1 MDNEQRTSHFQCKKH
16 FVSINKNSNRFCT
29 DILFSASYT
38 GYKISIY
45 LLAFEHANIYEI
57 VGFTNGFGESIL
69 SIVRFYSFM
78 CNLKKILALVLAF
91 ACAFT
96 MFAGAAFTDQADIK
110 VDAEVV
116 DTLVSLGVIE
126 GFEDGSFQPN
136 ATVTR
141 AQMAKMIYVL
151 RTGKSDASA
160 YNDDKTSF
168 TDIGSHWARGYI
180 KYCQSL
186 GIIAG
191 KSSTI
196 FAPNAT
202 VTAQEAAKMLL
213 VTLGYDAEK
222 AGLVGA
228 GWAAKT
234 NALADENGLLEDVNT
249 SFTGP
254 CPRQYAAQL
263 IYNAIDTATV
273 VWRDDAYTNVNVL
286 GADNQTIGEKYMGL
300 KYATGVLMASGKVGL
315 DGTGASEALVVKA
328 DEKQTVL
335 GTEYSK
341 NSLIKFVDIKNDYSD
356 LLGMNVK
363 VMYKDK
369 DKVYG
374 VYATDDN
381 DVNIAAL
388 ASDLDTVSGEAK
400 FKVDDVKYKVN
411 DNGMIIYT
419 IGVDADG
426 DVVINPTKVE
436 NTAADIKSKI
446 SAIKDNDMEI
456 TVVSNDNDEKVDAI
470 FVNNKTFAKLTTVN
484 STSVSYKP
492 VLLDMKGNTTGS
504 AVKLDLEDDE
514 PEVYDGYK
522 KDDYVFVGADLFN
535 DSVVIEKAQTI
546 SGKSESF
553 KSDSIKIDG
562 NWHDYVLGMKDAN
575 NKYSYTAK
583 SGKTY
588 TAYVYG
594 SYVYYLTG
602 ESGSG
607 SDVDTLLVK
616 SVGDYQK
623 MDSGYETKVYFED
636 GTEKVINVKTVVV
649 PTAGFDQ
656 EDYDKDNKASDNKA
670 TVYTKAANK
679 TDYSVAL
686 VGNVGEGQDV
696 LTADTLYAYEQDG
709 SDYTLFAL
717 NENYASNDVKKVAG
731 TVSYSDKTETFS
743 GTEAEDAAP
752 IFLKYSDD
760 SYKVITGA
768 ALKNYKSMTGSGNS
782 VLLADDDNVV
792 AAYIDLGSTG
802 LSSSD
807 TLYGVVKKAY
817 KGTESDGTD
826 TVVYLDLI
834 TSEGLKT
841 LETEETSYGDLAKGA
856 IISFTGTYEK
866 ANDDITV
873 VSNTQKSETVAS
885 GSTAANA
892 ESQGYIAISNDWS
905 DSSKLIRS
913 YQGLSFNGGT
923 AYNIAAGKVVSDS
936 VVINID
942 EDDYVADDATPSKAE
957 ELKADNGYY
966 ANAFVIVNKDN
977 EIDLLVY
984 ETNNRI
990 KDGNNNEVTLTNHA
1004 DVAAISAGTGL
1015 PTDSDNVETVKAGYT
1030 VSGLGTGLVG
1040 KVATKLTDDK
1050 DSNKAISAGDTV
1062 TATLTV
1068 TADTGYQLSAK
1079 APALAGWTV
1088 ASESASQWVYTMNIT
1103 VAA

>member
-1 MDNEQRTSHFQCKKH
+1 
-16 FVSINKNSNRFCT
+16 
-29 DILFSASYT
+29 
-38 GYKISIY
+38 
-45 LLAFEHANIYEI
+45 
-57 VGFTNGFGESIL
+57 
-69 SIVRFYSFM
+69 
-78 CNLKKILALVLAF
+78 
-91 ACAFT
+91 
-96 MFAGAAFTDQADIK
+96 
-110 VDAEVV
+110 
-116 DTLVSLGVIE
+116 
-126 GFEDGSFQPN
+126 
-136 ATVTR
+136 
-141 AQMAKMIYVL
+141 
-151 RTGKSDASA
+151 
-160 YNDDKTSF
+160 
-168 TDIGSHWARGYI
+168 
-180 KYCQSL
+180 
-186 GIIAG
+186 
-191 KSSTI
+191 
-196 FAPNAT
+196 
-202 VTAQEAAKMLL
+202 
-213 VTLGYDAEK
+213 
-222 AGLVGA
+222 
-228 GWAAKT
+228 
-234 NALADENGLLEDVNT
+234 
-249 SFTGP
+249 
-254 CPRQYAAQL
+254 
-263 IYNAIDTATV
+263 
-273 VWRDDAYTNVNVL
+273 
-286 GADNQTIGEKYMGL
+286 
-300 KYATGVLMASGKVGL
+300 
-315 DGTGASEALVVKA
+315 
-328 DEKQTVL
+328 
-335 GTEYSK
+335 
-341 NSLIKFVDIKNDYSD
+341 
-356 LLGMNVK
+356 
-363 VMYKDK
+363 
-369 DKVYG
+369 
-374 VYATDDN
+374 
-381 DVNIAAL
+381 
-388 ASDLDTVSGEAK
+388 
-400 FKVDDVKYKVN
+400 
-411 DNGMIIYT
+411 
-419 IGVDADG
+419 
-426 DVVINPTKVE
+426 
-436 NTAADIKSKI
+436 
-446 SAIKDNDMEI
+446 MEI

>member
-1 MDNEQRTSHFQCKKH
+1 
-16 FVSINKNSNRFCT
+16 
-29 DILFSASYT
+29 
-38 GYKISIY
+38 
-45 LLAFEHANIYEI
+45 
-57 VGFTNGFGESIL
+57 
-69 SIVRFYSFM
+69 
-78 CNLKKILALVLAF
+78 
-91 ACAFT
+91 

-263 IYNAIDTATV
+263 IYNTIDTATV

-400 FKVDDVKYKVN
+400 FKVNDVKYKVN
-411 DNGMIIYT
+411 DNGMTIYT

-484 STSVSYKP
+484 STSVSYKK
-492 VLLDMKGNTTGS
+492 VQLDMKGNTTGS

-562 NWHDYVLGMKDAN
+562 NWHDYVMTTG
-575 NKYSYTAK
+575 SYTAK
-583 SGKTY
+583 AGKTY

-602 ESGSG
+602 ESGSS

-623 MDSGYETKVYFED
+623 MDKGVETKVYFED

-649 PTAGFDQ
+649 PKSGFDQ
-656 EDYDKDNKASDNKA
+656 EDYDKDNTETANKAS
-670 TVYTKAANK
+670 VYTETATKNNASG
-679 TDYSVAL
+679 TQMSQAL
-686 VGNVGEGQDV
+686 VSAPGVVNSN
-696 LTADTLYAYEQDG
+696 LAADTLYAYEQDG

-717 NENYASNDVKKVAG
+717 NSHYASNDVEVAAAANTTNKVE
-731 TVSYSDKTETFS
+731 YNDKTETFS
-743 GTEAEDAAP
+743 GIEAEDAAP
-752 IFLKYSDD
+752 IFLKYSND

-768 ALKNYKSMTGSGNS
+768 ALKGYKALYGAVSTNS
-782 VLLADDDNVV
+782 VALTDGDNVV
-792 AAYIDLGSTG
+792 AAFIDQGATG
-802 LSSSD
+802 LSSTD
-807 TLYGVVKKAY
+807 TLYGVVKSAY
-817 KGTESDGTD
+817 KGTESNGTD
-826 TVVYLDLI
+826 NVVYLDLI
-834 TSEGLKT
+834 TAEGPKT
-841 LETEETSYGDLAKGA
+841 VETEETSYTAKNLYKGA

-866 ANDDITV
+866 ANDDIKN
-873 VSNTQKSETVAS
+873 VSDIQHS
-885 GSTAANA
+885 GSAA
-892 ESQGYIAISNDWS
+892 SQGYIAISNDWS
-905 DSSKLIRS
+905 DSSKLVRS
-913 YQGLSFNGGT
+913 YQGLHFNGGT
-923 AYNIAAGKVVSDS
+923 AYSIGAGKVVSDS
-936 VVINID
+936 VIININ
-942 EDDYVADDATPSKAE
+942 EDGYKADDATPAKAE
-957 ELKADNGYY
+957 ELKNDNGYY
-966 ANAFVIVNKDN
+966 ANAYVIVNSDN

-984 ETNNRI
+984 ETNNKI
-990 KDGNNNEVTLTNHA
+990 EYADNHGNRAAVQLTTSA
-1004 DVAAISAGTGL
+1004 DIAALGAVSGL
-1015 PTDSDNVETVKAGYT
+1015 PTASDSAATVKAGYT

-1040 KVATKLTDDK
+1040 KVTTKLTDDK
-1050 DSNKAISAGDTV
+1050 DNDKDISANDIV

-1068 TADTGYQLSAK
+1068 TADTGYQLSAT

-1088 ASESASQWVYTMNIT
+1088 DTANSNASQWVYTLTIT
-1103 VAA
+1103 VA

>member
-1 MDNEQRTSHFQCKKH
+1 
-16 FVSINKNSNRFCT
+16 
-29 DILFSASYT
+29 
-38 GYKISIY
+38 
-45 LLAFEHANIYEI
+45 
-57 VGFTNGFGESIL
+57 
-69 SIVRFYSFM
+69 
-78 CNLKKILALVLAF
+78 
-91 ACAFT
+91 

-110 VDAEVV
+110 VDSDVV
-116 DTLVSLGVIE
+116 DTLVSLGVVE

-234 NALADENGLLEDVNT
+234 NALADENGLLDDVNT

-263 IYNAIDTATV
+263 IYNTLDANIV

-363 VMYKDK
+363 VMYK
-369 DKVYG
+369 VYG

-388 ASDLDTVSGEAK
+388 DSDLDTVSGEAK

-623 MDSGYETKVYFED
+623 MDKGVETKVYFED

-649 PTAGFDQ
+649 PANNNFDQ
-656 EDYDKDNKASDNKA
+656 EDYDKDNTQSANNANVYRETGKTVNS
-670 TVYTKAANK
+670 TVYYQDLSANVI
-679 TDYSVAL
+679 TSFSVL
-686 VGNVGEGQDV
+686 K
-696 LTADTLYAYEQDG
+696 ADTLYAYEQDG

-717 NENYASNDVKKVAG
+717 NNNYASNDVKKSSAS
-731 TVSYSDKTETFS
+731 VSYSDKTETFN
-743 GTEAEDAAP
+743 GVEADDAAP
-752 IFLKYSDD
+752 IFLKYSND

-826 TVVYLDLI
+826 NVVYLDLI
-834 TSEGLKT
+834 TAEGPKT
-841 LETEETSYGDLAKGA
+841 VETEETSYTAKNLYKGA

-866 ANDDITV
+866 ANDDIKN
-873 VSNTQKSETVAS
+873 VSDIQNG
-885 GSTAANA
+885 GSAA
-892 ESQGYIAISNDWS
+892 SQGYIAISNDWS
-905 DSSKLIRS
+905 DSSKLVRS
-913 YQGLSFNGGT
+913 YQGLHFNGGT
-923 AYNIAAGKVVSDS
+923 AYSIGAGKVVSDS
-936 VVINID
+936 VIININ
-942 EDDYVADDATPSKAE
+942 EDGYKADDATPAKAE
-957 ELKADNGYY
+957 ELKNDNGYY
-966 ANAFVIVNKDN
+966 ANAYVIVNSDN

-984 ETNNRI
+984 ETNNKI
-990 KDGNNNEVTLTNHA
+990 EYADNHGNRAAVQLTTSA
-1004 DVAAISAGTGL
+1004 DIAALGAVSGL
-1015 PTDSDNVETVKAGYT
+1015 PTASQTVAQVTGTYT
-1030 VSGLGTGLVG
+1030 VTGLTTGLVG
-1040 KVATKLTDDK
+1040 KVTTDADA
-1050 DSNKAISAGDTV
+1050 NTAAGDTV

>member
-1 MDNEQRTSHFQCKKH
+1 
-16 FVSINKNSNRFCT
+16 
-29 DILFSASYT
+29 
-38 GYKISIY
+38 
-45 LLAFEHANIYEI
+45 
-57 VGFTNGFGESIL
+57 
-69 SIVRFYSFM
+69 
-78 CNLKKILALVLAF
+78 
-91 ACAFT
+91 

-315 DGTGASEALVVKA
+315 DGTGSSEALVVKA

-400 FKVDDVKYKVN
+400 FKVDGVKYKVN
-411 DNGMIIYT
+411 DNGMTIYT

-426 DVVINPTKVE
+426 DVVINGTNVA

-522 KDDYVFVGADLFN
+522 KDDYVFVGADLYN
-535 DSVVIEKAQTI
+535 DAVVIEKAQTI

-562 NWHDYVLGMKDAN
+562 NWHDYVMTTG
-575 NKYSYTAK
+575 SYTAK
-583 SGKTY
+583 AGKTY

-602 ESGSG
+602 ESGSS

-623 MDSGYETKVYFED
+623 MDKGVETKVYLDD

-649 PTAGFDQ
+649 PTAAGFDQ
-656 EDYDKDNKASDNKA
+656 EDYDKDNTETANKA
-670 TVYTKAANK
+670 DVYRETGKSGYYQDLSANVI
-679 TDYSVAL
+679 SASS
-686 VGNVGEGQDV
+686 V

-717 NENYASNDVKKVAG
+717 NNHYASNSVKKYNG

-743 GTEAEDAAP
+743 GVEAEDAAP
-752 IFLKYSDD
+752 IFLKYSND

-768 ALKNYKSMTGSGNS
+768 ALKNYKAMTGSGNS
-782 VLLADDDNVV
+782 ALLVDDDNVV
-792 AAYIDLGSTG
+792 AAFINLGSTG

-807 TLYGVVKKAY
+807 TLYGVVKSAY
-817 KGTESDGTD
+817 KGAESNGTD
-826 TVVYLDLI
+826 NVVYLDLI

-841 LETEETSYGDLAKGA
+841 VETEETSYTAKNLTKGA

-866 ANDDITV
+866 ANDDIKN
-873 VSNTQKSETVAS
+873 VSDIQRS
-885 GSTAANA
+885 GAAA
-892 ESQGYIAISNDWS
+892 SQGYIAISNDWS
-905 DSSKLIRS
+905 DSSKLVRS
-913 YQGLSFNGGT
+913 YQGLAFNGGAN
-923 AYNIAAGKVVSDS
+923 AYSIGAGKVVSDS
-936 VVINID
+936 VIINID
-942 EDDYVADDATPSKAE
+942 EDGYKADDATPAKAE
-957 ELKADNGYY
+957 ELKNDNGYY
-966 ANAFVIVNKDN
+966 ANAYIIVNSDN

-984 ETNNRI
+984 ETNNKI
-990 KDGNNNEVTLTNHA
+990 EYADHSGNRAAVELTNNA
-1004 DVAAISAGTGL
+1004 DVAAITASASL
-1015 PTDSDNVETVKAGYT
+1015 PTATDAAAKVKAGYT

-1040 KVATKLTDDK
+1040 KVTTALTDDK
-1050 DSNKAISAGDTV
+1050 DGSKDISANDIV

-1068 TADTGYQLSAK
+1068 TAATGYQLSAT
-1079 APALAGWTV
+1079 APALSGWTV
-1088 ASESASQWVYTMNIT
+1088 ASQSATQWVYTLNIT